1 MNQHPQNQYPQ
12 KEKQSSLKL
21 FLRDNWL
28 YIVVPLVIVIG
39 GLLLVLLTSEDGW
52 QFNYRVF

>member
-1 MNQHPQNQYPQ
+1 M
-12 KEKQSSLKL
+12 KQ

-39 GLLLVLLTSEDGW
+39 GLLLVLLTSEDGS
-52 QFNYRVF
+52 QFKYIVF